1 MSETKRLGRGLEAL
15 LGAVS
20 REQAEASGALRELP
34 VANLLPNPYQPRTH
48 VDEAGLLE
56 LTASIEASG
65 LLQPVIVR
73 PRNGKYE
80 LIAGERRWRA
90 IQRLGWTKI
99 PAVVKEVDDQTLLTL
114 ALIENLQRDDL
125 NAIDVAAG
133 YQRLGDEFKLPQAEI
148 ARLVGR
154 NRSTIANL
162 LRLLKLPVEV
172 KTLVQEGKLSE
183 GHARALVGVTDEAEA
198 IRLAKEAVDQS
209 WSVRE
214 TEARARGETLAGA
227 GTQAPSG
234 APASAPRPRAQQ
246 KMATGDVR
254 RVEDAL
260 RKRLGTDVRVTSR
273 RRGRGFLS
281 ISYYSNDDLA
291 RLLELILGEP
301 FAG

>member
-15 LGAVS
+15 LGSVS
-20 REQAEASGALRELP
+20 REQAQASGALRELP
-34 VANLLPNPYQPRTH
+34 VSSVLPNPFQPRGQIN
-48 VDEAGLLE
+48 EAE
-56 LTASIEASG
+56 LVELAASIEASG
-65 LLQPVIVR
+65 LLQPVVVR

-90 IQRLGWTKI
+90 VQRLGWPKI
-99 PAVVKEVDDQTLLTL
+99 PAVVRDANDQALLTL

-125 NAIDVAAG
+125 TAIDEASG
-133 YQRLGDEFKLPQAEI
+133 YQRLSDEFALGQAEI

-154 NRSTIANL
+154 NRSTVANL
-162 LRLLKLPVEV
+162 LRLLKLPDDV
-172 KTLVQEGKLSE
+172 KKLIQDGRLSE
-183 GHARALVGVTDEAEA
+183 GHARALLGVSDESELV
-198 IRLAKEAVDQS
+198 RLAKEAADQG

-214 TEARARGETLAGA
+214 VEARARGEGPARVP
-227 GTQAPSG
+227 TQ
-234 APASAPRPRAQQ
+234 PAVEAQPRAPQ
-246 KMATGDVR
+246 KMANADVR

-260 RKRLGTDVRVTSR
+260 RKRLGTDVRVTAR

-291 RLLELILGEP
+291 RVLELILGEP